1 MCAIPAAL
9 ATAPSWLGTASTIAS
24 IAGVGLQAFGAYQS
38 SQASKNAYEYQSA
51 VARNNAISAEYQA
64 QDAIKRGEVA
74 EAEQR
79 RKTMMLKGSQTARL
93 AANGL
98 DISEGSA
105 LQILSDTDWMGEQD
119 ALTVRDN
126 ASREAWAL
134 RQQGSNAQSNSN
146 MLSARADAENPLL
159 SGGATLLAGAGN
171 VAEKW
176 YKMSDSKPTVFGK
189 NNSAGSPT
197 SIFST
202 TA

>member
-1 MCAIPAAL
+1 MCDLVTAA
-9 ATAPSWLGTASTIAS
+9 A
-24 IAGVGLQAFGAYQS
+24 VGSLAFGAMGAYQQS
-38 SQASKNAYEYQSA
+38 AATKASAEYQSQ

-126 ASREAWAL
+126 ASREAWAY
-134 RQQGSNAQSNSN
+134 RQQGNNAQSNSN
-146 MLSARADAENPLL
+146 MLKASADAQNPFF
-159 SGGATLLAGAGN
+159 SGFSNIMTNESTGLLAETIMTKPGGL
-171 VAEKW
+171 VADKW
-176 YKMSDSKPTVFGK
+176 IKMSESKPSSFSF
-189 NNSAGSPT
+189 NNSAGTPAS
-197 SIFST
+197 FFE
-202 TA
+202 A